1 MSVSVRIQ
9 RQAGLVCT
17 RFSGQVTD
25 DDVRQQIE
33 LIAAGAPYEGK
44 FSAITD
50 FTHVERFDVTTEM
63 IRSVAAQPS
72 PLSAAKRVIVAPGEV
87 QYGVSRMFQALSQHT
102 RPDITVVRSLTEAC
116 AILDLSPD
124 VLP

>member
-9 RQAGLVCT
+9 RQVSLVCT
-17 RFSGQVTD
+17 RFSGQITD
-25 DDVRQQIE
+25 DDVRHQIE

-44 FSAITD
+44 YSAITD

-63 IRSVAAQPS
+63 IRAVAAQDS

-87 QYGVSRMFQALSQHT
+87 QYGVSRMFQALSHQT
-102 RPDITVVRSLTEAC
+102 RPDITVVRSISEAC
-116 AILDLSPD
+116 AILNISSADLP
-124 VLP
+124 